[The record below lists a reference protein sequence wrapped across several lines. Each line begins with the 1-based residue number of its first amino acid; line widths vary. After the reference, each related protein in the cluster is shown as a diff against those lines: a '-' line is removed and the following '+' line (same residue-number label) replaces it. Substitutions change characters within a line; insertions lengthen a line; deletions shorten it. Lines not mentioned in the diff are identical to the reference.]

1 MFKINPPM
9 VDDGDGLDQDGRG
22 HVRAADV
29 EQDLGKGQLKVRYGS
44 VQGVKEVIQFPLI
57 GICSPGSASPPAMPP
72 SPWASTRSLSDSP

>member
-1 MFKINPPM
+1 M

-29 EQDLGKGQLKVRYGS
+29 EQDLGKAQLKVRYGS
-44 VQGVKEVIQFPLI
+44 VQGVIQFSLI

>member
-1 MFKINPPM
+1 M

-44 VQGVKEVIQFPLI
+44 VQGVKQVIQLVSAHQVLLHPQQCLLLP
-57 GICSPGSASPPAMPP
+57 GHQQGHYQTHQSP
-72 SPWASTRSLSDSP
+72 

>member
-1 MFKINPPM
+1 MCKINPPM

-44 VQGVKEVIQFPLI
+44 AYLIFVISFTQ
-57 GICSPGSASPPAMPP
+57 
-72 SPWASTRSLSDSP
+72 TRFSKTKFYTQKND

>member
-1 MFKINPPM
+1 MCKINPPM

-44 VQGVKEVIQFPLI
+44 VQGVKEVII
-57 GICSPGSASPPAMPP
+57 
-72 SPWASTRSLSDSP
+72 